1 MQGSTFTIDGQG
13 IWLCGPTWPFVRET
27 KTASFSILI
36 YYTGIYLSFLKRRQG
51 WCGEWKVDIRV
62 PPRGVTVARNLLNI
76 FLNDLEAD
84 LLDDPILTIYA
95 DDS

>member
-1 MQGSTFTIDGQG
+1 MTM
-13 IWLCGPTWPFVRET
+13 
-27 KTASFSILI
+27 
-36 YYTGIYLSFLKRRQG
+36 
-51 WCGEWKVDIRV
+51 
-62 PPRGVTVARNLLNI
+62 ARNLLNI

>member
-1 MQGSTFTIDGQG
+1 M
-13 IWLCGPTWPFVRET
+13 
-27 KTASFSILI
+27 
-36 YYTGIYLSFLKRRQG
+36 
-51 WCGEWKVDIRV
+51 
-62 PPRGVTVARNLLNI
+62 TVARNLLHI

>member
-1 MQGSTFTIDGQG
+1 M
-13 IWLCGPTWPFVRET
+13 
-27 KTASFSILI
+27 
-36 YYTGIYLSFLKRRQG
+36 
-51 WCGEWKVDIRV
+51 
-62 PPRGVTVARNLLNI
+62 TVALNLLHI